1 MLMGYYII
9 SLIFPEMKVSPEE
22 ELSLFSSSGC
32 PPQLLLFVPPSGL
45 FPVRTTTSSTELQP
59 LTAQPVAP
67 PLVTPHSRV
76 YSLQTIDGNESD
88 SFVFVD
94 FFNKICF
101 DSEGNPAVLFGNP
114 LFFCI
119 LNNFLPCFC
128 NNFIFISVSFASQ
141 LLCL

>member
-59 LTAQPVAP
+59 LTAQPTAP
-67 PLVTPHSRV
+67 PLVTLHS
-76 YSLQTIDGNESD
+76 SLFTSTHRWNCIRFRFLFLLIVSDLLHKTQVKSKKHRSLMHLLRAGNLLAVKAFKS
-88 SFVFVD
+88 VFQCLNV
-94 FFNKICF
+94 
-101 DSEGNPAVLFGNP
+101 PAER
-114 LFFCI
+114 
-119 LNNFLPCFC
+119 
-128 NNFIFISVSFASQ
+128 
-141 LLCL
+141 